1 MQNPSLACRE
11 VILFQAPGRTNLSW
25 NNLPFAEEMEGSGA
39 SSSGKGSGD
48 AWLLCN
54 TFSAL
59 AGRKG
64 YIVPYPRQN

>member
-1 MQNPSLACRE
+1 MAEL
-11 VILFQAPGRTNLSW
+11 NLSR
-25 NNLPFAEEMEGSGA
+25 NNLPFAEEEGSGA

-48 AWLLCN
+48 AWLLCH